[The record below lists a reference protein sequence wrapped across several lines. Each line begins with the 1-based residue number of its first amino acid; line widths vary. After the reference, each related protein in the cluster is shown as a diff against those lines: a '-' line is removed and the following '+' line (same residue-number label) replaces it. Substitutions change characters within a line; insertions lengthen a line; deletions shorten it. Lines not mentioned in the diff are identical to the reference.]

1 MMEVPKGLRLHIAFF
16 GNRNVGKSSL
26 LNALA
31 GQNVAIVSDTPGTT
45 TDPVEK
51 TLEIARL
58 GPVVLLDTAGIDDE
72 GALGEQRVERTLQV
86 MRRVDMALL
95 VTDGAGWG
103 EHEAW
108 LAGQLHKLGIPFALV
123 RNKAD
128 MPGATAAGSRPA
140 GLEPSVPVISVSA
153 RSGQGLDELC
163 DVMLALV
170 PERARKEPPLLND
183 LLPPDGLAVMVVPID
198 TGAPQGR
205 LILPQVQA
213 IRDCLDGEKL
223 SLVVTNTELSAALNS
238 LKRPP
243 DLVVCD
249 SQVVHEVNRLTP
261 SGIPMTTFS
270 ILMARFKGDLSL
282 LARGAAA
289 LKRLKPG
296 DDVLI
301 QEACSHHPQ
310 KDDIGRIKLPRLLC
324 KLAGGELNIS
334 VVAGKEFTFYP
345 QPYKAVVHC
354 GGCVITRGQMLARI
368 RAAAA
373 SGCPITNY
381 GMAISMAQG
390 VLQRTLSP
398 FPEALR
404 AFEEE
409 LAAPHGAD

>member
-108 LAGQLHKLGIPFALV
+108 LAGHLHKLGIPFALV

-140 GLEPSVPVISVSA
+140 GLDPSVPVISVSA

-170 PERARKEPPLLND
+170 PERARKAL
-183 LLPPDGLAVMVVPID
+183 GI
-198 TGAPQGR
+198 GANCHSFVSGR
-205 LILPQVQA
+205 
-213 IRDCLDGEKL
+213 
-223 SLVVTNTELSAALNS
+223 N
-238 LKRPP
+238 
-243 DLVVCD
+243 
-249 SQVVHEVNRLTP
+249 
-261 SGIPMTTFS
+261 
-270 ILMARFKGDLSL
+270 
-282 LARGAAA
+282 
-289 LKRLKPG
+289 
-296 DDVLI
+296 
-301 QEACSHHPQ
+301 
-310 KDDIGRIKLPRLLC
+310 
-324 KLAGGELNIS
+324 
-334 VVAGKEFTFYP
+334 
-345 QPYKAVVHC
+345 
-354 GGCVITRGQMLARI
+354 
-368 RAAAA
+368 
-373 SGCPITNY
+373 
-381 GMAISMAQG
+381 
-390 VLQRTLSP
+390 
-398 FPEALR
+398 
-404 AFEEE
+404 
-409 LAAPHGAD
+409 PHQL